1 MTSLESAAP
10 AAPASGNGQED
21 MPEQHAAGETP
32 PPAQVVRPDVP
43 ERVERDFH
51 PEPRESGPS
60 HESVPIAHYEPSPK
74 PEPGSAPNK
83 PYVVWSSA
91 PSQKDAGNR
100 GPEE

>member
-1 MTSLESAAP
+1 MTAVESAAP
-10 AAPASGNGQED
+10 AAPASGNGEENI
-21 MPEQHAAGETP
+21 PAQHAAAEAP
-32 PPAQVVRPDVP
+32 APAQAVRPDVP

-51 PEPRESGPS
+51 AEPRESGTS

-91 PSQKDAGNR
+91 PSQKDAADR